1 MSSICVYCGSRVPD
15 EPEYIELA
23 QRLGKYIGENNH
35 QLVYGGGKIGMM
47 GLIADAT
54 LQNDGEVVGI
64 IPTALKIAEV
74 VHTGVTEIIETKD
87 MHTRKALM
95 EKRSSAFVIM
105 PGGFGTLDEF
115 FEILTWRQLGFHSK
129 PIIMVN
135 INGYFDGIA
144 QFVSTALKRKFIT
157 DNNLQLFSVTSTYEE
172 TISVLEQKLNEYES

>member
-1 MSSICVYCGSRVPD
+1 MSSICVYCGSRVPN
-15 EPEYIELA
+15 EPEFIELA

-54 LQNDGEVVGI
+54 LQNNGQVIGI
-64 IPTALKIAEV
+64 IPTALKVAEV

-95 EKRSSAFVIM
+95 EERSSAFVIL

-115 FEILTWRQLGFHSK
+115 FEILTWRQLGIHSK
-129 PIIMVN
+129 PIIMIN
-135 INGYFDGIA
+135 IDGYFDGIA
-144 QFVSTALKRKFIT
+144 QFVSSALKWNFIRE
-157 DNNLQLFSVTSTYEE
+157 NNLDLFSITSNFEE
-172 TISVLEQKLNEYES
+172 TISVLETELSAYES